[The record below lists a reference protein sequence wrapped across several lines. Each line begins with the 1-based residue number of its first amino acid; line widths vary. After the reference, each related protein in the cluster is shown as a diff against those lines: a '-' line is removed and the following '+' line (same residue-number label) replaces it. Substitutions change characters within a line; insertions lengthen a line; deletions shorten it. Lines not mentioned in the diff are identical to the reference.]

1 MRHIIVQPS
10 IDYYTWQIEVLI
22 NNLIE
27 IGVNPNYIDV
37 VCDNQKKNGNWDT
50 LANHY
55 NYVRFFFYDDT
66 REKPKYISS
75 IRPHL
80 LAKHFKAHQ
89 YLEKEVIFYHDC
101 DILFTK
107 PYDASIFEGDDT
119 WYVSDTVSY
128 IGYNYIKSK
137 GDDILKKM
145 CEVVGIDEQ
154 VLIDNELNSG
164 GAQYIM
170 KNIDYKYWEEVYR
183 DSENLF
189 IKISAMN
196 VIKKKNDPKYHEI
209 QIWCADMWA
218 VLWNGW
224 KRGNN
229 IRVHKSLDFS
239 WSTSDIKDWDSKGIY
254 HNAGVTEE
262 SKNMFF
268 KGNYINSLPY
278 KTDLVLDGKVCSTKY
293 YEYIQKISKITV
305 LK

>member
-1 MRHIIVQPS
+1 M
-10 IDYYTWQIEVLI
+10 
-22 NNLIE
+22 
-27 IGVNPNYIDV
+27 
-37 VCDNQKKNGNWDT
+37 
-50 LANHY
+50 
-55 NYVRFFFYDDT
+55 
-66 REKPKYISS
+66 
-75 IRPHL
+75 
-80 LAKHFKAHQ
+80 
-89 YLEKEVIFYHDC
+89 
-101 DILFTK
+101 FTK